1 MNTKLTLMVAALAAT
16 TWLFPT
22 ADAFGATTE
31 TKSMY
36 LIFPGRSS
44 ESSATNLTQANAAFD
59 NDGWN
64 QLNEGNKADLTING
78 IPFTATTEYY
88 NTPNNYYGAVTTS
101 SSTTTSYSFGL
112 TVGKEYSK
120 EYPDFELTSFKLS
133 TEAFKGKKII
143 EVGGRIEKTNGIKY
157 NVILTVGSNNRPL
170 DFTYSGDLNG
180 MTDEG
185 KNFRNLNWE
194 GDDFCFEVKYDD
206 SYGVNFPCP
215 ITILD
220 LYIIYEET
228 VEEEVK
234 EVTLEL
240 PDLSNLVWNSNQAFS
255 TNIAIPEGL
264 TNDDLTAS
272 MVRKF
277 DLLYAP
283 NDSEQAQWNIWYTM
297 DAYNSYGGIECMPEV
312 SLAADGTLK
321 VEKVPCS
328 GLYKLTL
335 STKDGLAGYVPAS
348 VTAEVNIHPTLEG
361 ELTINGRTVDESN
374 HIDLECESGGCSIG
388 ASIITHSTIAAD
400 LYYLV
405 STEQTESQRPRRVEG
420 ETEEDSLSGYTKLEE
435 GTGIDLTNGNTLSL
449 KLQKNGSVSAERRI
463 TYTLPSGSVGVAG
476 IEAEQG
482 NVEFFT
488 PAGIR
493 VNSENLTPGLY
504 IKRNANRSEK
514 VIIR

>member
-36 LIFPGRSS
+36 LIFPGSS
-44 ESSATNLTQANAAFD
+44 PSSPAGSPELAKEAFER
-59 NDGWN
+59 DGWN
-64 QLNEGNKADLTING
+64 QLNTASTASLTING
-78 IPFTATTEYY
+78 LHFTATTKYHEE
-88 NTPNNYYGAVTTS
+88 PNSFYEAVDIS
-101 SSTTTSYSFGL
+101 NSCGL
-112 TVGKEYSK
+112 TIGKKYK
-120 EYPDFELTSFKLS
+120 PGADNYELTSFKLS
-133 TEAFKGKKII
+133 TEAFNGKKII
-143 EVGGRIEKTNGIKY
+143 GIGGFIVLAADSNY
-157 NVILTVGSNNRPL
+157 DVILTVGKNSKSLN
-170 DFTYSGDLNG
+170 FTRQGQGSFSGSGGFD
-180 MTDEG
+180 
-185 KNFRNLNWE
+185 NLNWT
-194 GDDFCFEVKYDD
+194 GDDFCFEVRYAQ
-206 SYGVNFPCP
+206 SYGNPYPCP

-228 VEEEVK
+228 VEEQDK

-240 PDLSNLVWNSNQAFS
+240 PDLSNLLWNSNQAFS
-255 TNIAIPEGL
+255 TNITIPEGL
-264 TNDDLTAS
+264 TNADLTVS
-272 MVRKF
+272 MIRKF
-277 DLLYAP
+277 DLLIAP
-283 NDSEQAQWNIWYTM
+283 DDSESANKWEEWGKM
-297 DAYNSYGGIECMPEV
+297 DAYNSYGDHEFKPEV

-321 VEKVPCS
+321 IDKVPCS
-328 GLYKLTL
+328 GLYELTL

-405 STEQTESQRPRRVEG
+405 STEQTESQRPRRAEE
-420 ETEEDSLSGYTKLEE
+420 ETADDPLSGYTKLKE
-435 GTGIDLTNGNTLSL
+435 GNGIDLTNGNTLSL

-514 VIIR
+514 IIIR

>member
-31 TKSMY
+31 TKTMY
-36 LIFPGRSS
+36 LIFPGNSPSS
-44 ESSATNLTQANAAFD
+44 PAGSFNLANTAFER
-59 NDGWN
+59 DGWE
-64 QLNEGNKADLTING
+64 QLNSSNVANLTING
-78 IPFTATTEYY
+78 LPFTATTEYY
-88 NTPNNYYGAVTTS
+88 KTPSNYFGAVDIS
-101 SSTTTSYSFGL
+101 SSYGLTIGKKYSTSY
-112 TVGKEYSK
+112 
-120 EYPDFELTSFKLS
+120 PDLELTSFKLS

-143 EVGGRIEKTNGIKY
+143 QVGGRIEKTNNIPY

-170 DFTYSGDLNG
+170 DFTYQGDLNG
-180 MTDEG
+180 MSGD
-185 KNFRNLNWE
+185 KNFKNLNWT
-194 GDDFCFEVKYDD
+194 GDNFCFEVKYNA
-206 SYGVNFPCP
+206 SYSSGSYPCP
-215 ITILD
+215 ITIVD
-220 LYIIYEET
+220 LYVTYEET
-228 VEEEVK
+228 VEEEDK
-234 EVTLEL
+234 KVTLEL

-264 TNDDLTAS
+264 TNDDLTVS

-277 DLLYAP
+277 DLLIAP
-283 NDSEQAQWNIWYTM
+283 DDSESANKWEEWGKM
-297 DAYNSYGGIECMPEV
+297 DAYNSYGDHEFKPEV

-328 GLYKLTL
+328 GLYELTL

-514 VIIR
+514 IIIR

>member
-1 MNTKLTLMVAALAAT
+1 MKTKLTLMVAAVAAT

-31 TKSMY
+31 TKTMY
-36 LIFPGRSS
+36 LIFPGNSS
-44 ESSATNLTQANAAFD
+44 SSPAGSLNLANTAFER
-59 NDGWN
+59 DGWE
-64 QLNEGNKADLTING
+64 QLNYSGVANLTING
-78 IPFTATTEYY
+78 YPFIATTEYH
-88 NTPNNYYGAVTTS
+88 NTPSNYFGAVDISSNSNYYGLII
-101 SSTTTSYSFGL
+101 GR
-112 TVGKEYSK
+112 EYSAS
-120 EYPDFELTSFKLS
+120 YPDLELTSFKLS

-143 EVGGRIEKTNGIKY
+143 QVGGRIEKDNIPY
-157 NVILTVGSNNRPL
+157 NVILTVGSNSRAL
-170 DFTYSGDLNG
+170 DFTYPGDLNG
-180 MTDEG
+180 MTGDQ
-185 KNFRNLNWE
+185 NFKNLNWT
-194 GDDFCFEVKYDD
+194 GDDFCFEVKYND
-206 SYGVNFPCP
+206 SYSPGRYPCP
-215 ITILD
+215 ITIVD
-220 LYIIYEET
+220 LYVTYEET
-228 VEEEVK
+228 VEEEDK

-240 PDLSNLVWNSNQAFS
+240 PDLSNLVWNTNQAFS
-255 TNIAIPEGL
+255 TNTTIPEGL
-264 TNDDLTAS
+264 TNDDLTIS

-297 DAYNSYGGIECMPEV
+297 DAYNSYGGIEFKPEV
-312 SLAADGTLK
+312 SLAADGTLRI
-321 VEKVPCS
+321 EKVPCS
-328 GLYKLTL
+328 GLYELTL

-348 VTAEVNIHPTLEG
+348 VTAEVSIHPTLEG

-400 LYYLV
+400 LYYRV
-405 STEQTESQRPRRVEG
+405 STEQTENQRPRRAEE
-420 ETEEDSLSGYTKLEE
+420 ETADPLSGYTKLEE
-435 GTGIDLTNGNTLSL
+435 GSGIDLTNGNTLSL